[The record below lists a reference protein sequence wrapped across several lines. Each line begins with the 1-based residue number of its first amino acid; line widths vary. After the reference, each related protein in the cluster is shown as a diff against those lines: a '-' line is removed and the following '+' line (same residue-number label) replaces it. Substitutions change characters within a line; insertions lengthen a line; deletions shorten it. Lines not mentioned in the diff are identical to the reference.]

1 MPAQIRP
8 EIHVALQRQA
18 GKQREISQHLPR
30 PARVRFAV
38 KTKGVGETRLTGVK
52 ALDFG
57 ALMLDEPT
65 FSFGVVAQEPLQI
78 GQLPLCTATVL
89 SYTKN
94 TNGAWVGAEIA
105 FKVECAK
112 SDVQLKFDLTFE
124 ASTLRSTIGNGTNTS
139 TSTATNDYTGA
150 DPNAVIQVRD
160 L

>member
-1 MPAQIRP
+1 MMIRP
-8 EIHVALQRQA
+8 EIHTAMLRQA

-52 ALDFG
+52 SLDFG

-65 FSFGVVAQEPLQI
+65 FSFGVVAEEPLGA
-78 GQLPLCTATVL
+78 GQLPLATAVVL
-89 SYTKN
+89 SYKKN
-94 TNGAWVGAEIA
+94 ANGAWVGCDIA

-112 SDVQLKFDLTFE
+112 SDVNLKFDLTFE
-124 ASTLRSTIGNGTNTS
+124 ASTLRSTVGNGTS
-139 TSTATNDYTGA
+139 TQTATATNDYSGR
-150 DPNAVIQVRD
+150 DPDTVIEISE